1 VKRLTLSCTLALAA
15 CGMFSAGALA
25 AKPDSAGT
33 KLRCFSDLPATCTVD
48 ASSASATLD
57 TSNGGDA
64 GVYINNAKNV
74 SGSLLGAVS
83 FSFGYSCSEAAP
95 CVSGGSPRWSIPVDS
110 NGDSKTDAYAF
121 VDAANCGQS
130 GNAAGTVGDACTV
143 YYDNTAYSDWAAFAD
158 ANPAYTVGNA
168 LPFVIADGP
177 FTGTISDI
185 SISKA

>member
-48 ASSASATLD
+48 ASSASAMLD

-121 VDAANCGQS
+121 VDAANCG
-130 GNAAGTVGDACTV
+130 ATGTVDDTCPV
-143 YYDNTAYSDWAAFAD
+143 FFDDVRYDDWAALAD
-158 ANPAYTVGNA
+158 ANPSYTVGNA

-177 FTGTISDI
+177 FAGTISDI

>member
-1 VKRLTLSCTLALAA
+1 
-15 CGMFSAGALA
+15 
-25 AKPDSAGT
+25 
-33 KLRCFSDLPATCTVD
+33 VD

-57 TSNGGDA
+57 TSGGGDA

-83 FSFGYSCSEAAP
+83 FSFDYTCDNSAV
-95 CVSGGSPRWSIPVDS
+95 CVSGGSPRWSIPIDAD
-110 NGDSKTDAYAF
+110 GDNKTDAYAF

-130 GNAAGTVGDACTV
+130 GSTDGIVGDGCTV

-168 LPFVIADGP
+168 LPFVIADGL